1 MRFFYLVLFMVF
13 LLTAGVKAQSRVAGF
28 PDIGSTATVRFYPN
42 PASSYITFEDF
53 FRKYD
58 KNYNIQV
65 FNFLGKKVAEFN
77 LSDPKNILNLS
88 DFFRGIY
95 VFQLKDASGKIV
107 ESGKFQV
114 NK

>member
-13 LLTAGVKAQSRVAGF
+13 IGTAGVKAQSRVAGF

-53 FRKYD
+53 LRKYD
-58 KNYNIQV
+58 KNYHIQV
-65 FNFLGKKVAEFN
+65 FKKKKKKVAEFN
-77 LSDPKNILNLS
+77 LGDPKNILNLS

>member
-1 MRFFYLVLFMVF
+1 MRLFYLVLLMVF
-13 LLTAGVKAQSRVAGF
+13 FSAAGVKAQSRMAGF
-28 PDIGSTATVRFYPN
+28 PDNGSSATVHFYPN

-53 FRKYD
+53 LKKYD

-65 FNFLGKKVAEFN
+65 FNFLGKKVYQFN
-77 LSDPKNILNLS
+77 LGDQKNIVNLS

-95 VFQLKDASGKIV
+95 IFQLKDPEGKIV